1 MGCRQIWVVNGGN
14 MRKVEIGLSVYPD
27 FYDFETIK
35 KQLVLASSLGYTR
48 VFTSIQLGAL
58 GFERTDELLSEGFL
72 KLFNLTRELGMKV
85 HADLNLD
92 VFTRIGAEVD
102 NVKPIVDLNI
112 DVIRLDGG
120 FAIDEIVRLTN
131 NPFGLVIEDNTS
143 NDGHLIETIEKI
155 NERGNI
161 KNYRACH
168 NFYPRNE
175 TGLDFDDAV
184 FTADLLNDFGVGN
197 GVFITSQTSPSD
209 LNTSGDGI
217 PTVEEHRYCPPH
229 IAFSEL
235 RNTGVFDMI
244 LFGDSM
250 PDYDSLKAVSDAAK
264 CDYVELEAW
273 LDKDLDVN
281 QRKVLT
287 ETILWSRPDQP
298 RLLLRATQTRK
309 KVSVPPKN
317 TIARPYLSITLDNI
331 RSNRYEAEV
340 QIALEDLHPSPV
352 ANVVGMVKPT
362 CKRLLNQVKYK
373 QYPFKIKE

>member
-1 MGCRQIWVVNGGN
+1 

-27 FYDFETIK
+27 FYDFEVIK
-35 KQLVLASSLGYTR
+35 KQLEVAASLGYTR
-48 VFTSIQLGAL
+48 VFTSIQLGNL
-58 GFERTDELLSEGFL
+58 GFENTGDSLSDGFIELF
-72 KLFNLTRELGMKV
+72 KLTRKLGMKV
-85 HADLNLD
+85 HVDLNLE
-92 VFTRIGAEVD
+92 VFTQIGAEVD

-120 FAIDEIVRLTN
+120 FCIDEIVRLTA
-131 NPFGLVIEDNTS
+131 NPYGLVIEDNTS
-143 NDGHLIETIEKI
+143 NEGHLLETVETI

-161 KNYRACH
+161 NNYRACH

-184 FTADLLNDFGVGN
+184 YTSDMLNDFGVGN
-197 GVFITSQTSPSD
+197 GIFITSQTSPAD
-209 LNTSGDGI
+209 LNQSGEGI
-217 PTVEEHRYCPPH
+217 PSIEEHRYLPPH

-250 PDYDSLKAVSDAAK
+250 PDYASLKAVSDAASV
-264 CDYVELEAW
+264 DYVELEAW
-273 LDKDLDVN
+273 LDKDLDPK
-281 QRKVLT
+281 QHKVLT
-287 ETILWSRPDQP
+287 ETVLYSRQDQP

-309 KVSVPPKN
+309 KAEVPVKN

-331 RSNRYEAEV
+331 RSNRYECEV
-340 QIALEDLHPSPV
+340 QIALEDLNPSAV

-362 CKRLLNQVKYK
+362 CKRLLNQVKYR

>member
-1 MGCRQIWVVNGGN
+1 

-27 FYDFETIK
+27 FYDYETIK
-35 KQLVLASSLGYTR
+35 KQLELAASLGYTR
-48 VFTSIQLGAL
+48 VFTSIQLGVL
-58 GFERTDELLSEGFL
+58 GFENTSDTLSDGFV
-72 KLFNLTRELGMKV
+72 KLFKLTKKLNMKM
-85 HADLNLD
+85 HADLNLE
-92 VFTRIGAEVD
+92 VFTHVGADVD

-120 FAIDEIVRLTN
+120 FSMDEIVRLTN

-143 NDGHLIETIEKI
+143 NDTHLLETIEMI

-161 KNYRACH
+161 NNYRACH

-184 FTADLLNDFGVGN
+184 FTADLLNGFGIEN
-197 GVFITSQTSPSD
+197 GIFITSQTSPHD
-209 LNTSGDGI
+209 LNESGDGV
-217 PTVEEHRYCPPH
+217 PTIEEHRYLPPH

-235 RNTGVFDMI
+235 RNTDVFDVI
-244 LFGDSM
+244 FFGDSM
-250 PDYDSLKAVSDAAK
+250 PDYASLKAVSDAAGV
-264 CDYVELEAW
+264 DYVALEAW

-287 ETILWSRPDQP
+287 ETVLWSRPDQP

-309 KVSVPPKN
+309 KASVPVKN
-317 TIARPYLSITLDNI
+317 TVARPYLSITLDNTY
-331 RSNRYEAEV
+331 SNRYECEV
-340 QIALEDLHPSPV
+340 QIALQDLSPNPV
-352 ANVVGMVKPT
+352 ANVIGMVKPT

>member
-1 MGCRQIWVVNGGN
+1 

-48 VFTSIQLGAL
+48 VFTSIQLGVL
-58 GFERTDELLSEGFL
+58 GFENTSDTLSDGFI
-72 KLFNLTRELGMKV
+72 KLFELTRELGMKV
-85 HADLNLD
+85 HADLNLE
-92 VFTRIGAEVD
+92 VFNQVGADVD
-102 NVKPIVDLNI
+102 NVKPIVDMNI

-120 FAIDEIVRLTN
+120 FGIDEIVRLTN

-143 NDGHLIETIEKI
+143 NDAHLIETIETI

-184 FTADLLNDFGVGN
+184 YTADLLNDFGVGN
-197 GVFITSQTSPSD
+197 GVFITSQSSPSD
-209 LNTSGDGI
+209 LNQSGDGV
-217 PTVEEHRYCPPH
+217 PTIEEHRYCPPH

-235 RNTGVFDMI
+235 RNTGVFDVI
-244 LFGDSM
+244 VFGDRM

-264 CDYVELEAW
+264 CDYVEIEAW
-273 LDKDLDVN
+273 LDKDLDEK

-309 KVSVPPKN
+309 RVEVPVKN
-317 TIARPYLSITLDNI
+317 TIARPYLSITLDNV

-340 QIALEDLHPSPV
+340 QITLEDLSPSAV

>member
-1 MGCRQIWVVNGGN
+1 

-35 KQLVLASSLGYTR
+35 KQLLVASSLGYTR

-58 GFERTDELLSEGFL
+58 GFERTDELLSEGFI
-72 KLFNLTRELGMKV
+72 KLFKLTRELGMKV
-85 HADLNLD
+85 HADLNLE
-92 VFTRIGAEVD
+92 VFTQVGAEVD

-120 FAIDEIVRLTN
+120 FGIDEIVRLTN
-131 NPFGLVIEDNTS
+131 NPYGLVIEDNTS
-143 NDGHLIETIEKI
+143 NDAHLIETIEKI

-184 FTADLLNDFGVGN
+184 YTADLLNDFGVGN
-197 GVFITSQTSPSD
+197 GVFITSQTSPAD
-209 LNTSGDGI
+209 LNTSGEG
-217 PTVEEHRYCPPH
+217 TPPL
-229 IAFSEL
+229 AAPRSRPPL
-235 RNTGVFDMI
+235 TAVSPLSTTGVYKIDI
-244 LFGDSM
+244 NGDSM
-250 PDYDSLKAVSDAAK
+250 PDFASLKAVSDAAK

-273 LDKDLDVN
+273 LDKDLDPE

-309 KVSVPPKN
+309 KVHVLAKN
-317 TIARPYLSITLDNI
+317 TIARPYLSITLDND

-340 QIALEDLHPSPV
+340 QIALEDLQPSAV